1 MLSLY
6 PYEPQHAQEQHSFNG
21 SSECEHIK
29 IPQTNRRTNPVF
41 IQTHLMCMNQAL
53 FLGTYS
59 DFSIQ
64 CITTIY

>member
-29 IPQTNRRTNPVF
+29 IPQTNRLHTDSSYVNEPSF
-41 IQTHLMCMNQAL
+41 IFGNL
-53 FLGTYS
+53 FG
-59 DFSIQ
+59 F
-64 CITTIY
+64 